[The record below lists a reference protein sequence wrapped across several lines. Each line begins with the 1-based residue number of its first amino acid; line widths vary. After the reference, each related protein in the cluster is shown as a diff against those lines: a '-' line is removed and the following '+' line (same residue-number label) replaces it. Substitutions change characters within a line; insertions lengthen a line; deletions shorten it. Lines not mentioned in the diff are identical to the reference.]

1 MRKLTLLVAVLSIAA
16 SLSGCAYQ
24 GGGYQQPTR
33 LDVGR
38 IIDVQ
43 QVRTNGSW
51 VPGAAIGGVAGALTG
66 RGHSTESKVVRAGI
80 GALAGAAINK
90 ALTTGN
96 SETHLVI
103 QNRMGQVI
111 QVAHNQSDLVPGD
124 CVQIQTRYN
133 GDVQIYRASSTQ
145 CNF

>member
-1 MRKLTLLVAVLSIAA
+1 MRKYSLWGSLAMALALT
-16 SLSGCAYQ
+16 GCAYQ
-24 GGGYQQPTR
+24 GGYQQPTR
-33 LDVGR
+33 LEVGR
-38 IIDVQ
+38 VIDVQ
-43 QVRTNGSW
+43 QVRTDGSW
-51 VPGAAIGGVAGALTG
+51 MPGAAIGGVAGVLTG
-66 RGHSTESKVVRAGI
+66 SGHSTESKLIRGGV

-103 QNRMGQVI
+103 QNRLGQVI
-111 QVAHNQSDLVPGD
+111 QVAHSQSDMIPGD

-133 GDVQIYRASSTQ
+133 GDVQIFRTSPTQ